1 MTSAFKRPPQPFG
14 ASAPVETPYMRAQQA
29 WDDRLGS
36 ARAQAA
42 NWRITAF
49 ASLAIAGVTLVGYI
63 AERSNTHVATYIVPI
78 DQAGRPGTIELAG
91 RVYQPTKAETAYFL
105 SDWIGWVRSRSPTDA
120 VVNAANALRAYN
132 FVDGAGRGQLDDMEK
147 AGVATAQTTQGQ
159 AVTVQVQSVIQR
171 SPTSFQVNW
180 TETAYREGDTTKV
193 TRWTGMF
200 STIIKP
206 PHDEAALRRNPL
218 GIFINSVQI
227 SQELS

>member
-147 AGVATAQTTQGQ
+147 AGLAASQTTQGQ

-180 TETAYREGDTTKV
+180 TETAYREGDQVKV

-218 GIFINSVQI
+218 GIFVNSVQI